1 LDLLNSALKHSLG
14 WNIEDQS
21 ITSDLDA
28 LTIRRFYER
37 CELLRILANRL
48 PLGRLRHGDPDAI
61 TNAIACAKV
70 LEPVTSRVD
79 RAAASIYFRMPSPSV
94 GCGTASRT
102 QSARKVFQPLA
113 A

>member
-1 LDLLNSALKHSLG
+1 MF
-14 WNIEDQS
+14 S

-37 CELLRILANRL
+37 CELLGILANRL
-48 PLGRLRHGDPDAI
+48 PFGRLRHGDPDAI

-70 LEPVTSRVD
+70 LAPVTSRVD
-79 RAAASIYFRMPSPSV
+79 RAGRQSKSPMLSRSV
-94 GCGTASRT
+94 GCGMPAKRN
-102 QSARKVFQPLA
+102 QQCNRLRKVFQPFA